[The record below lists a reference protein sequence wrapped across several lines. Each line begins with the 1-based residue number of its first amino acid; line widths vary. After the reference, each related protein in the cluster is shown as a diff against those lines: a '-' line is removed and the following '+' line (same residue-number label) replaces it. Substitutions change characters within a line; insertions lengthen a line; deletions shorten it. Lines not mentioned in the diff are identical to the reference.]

1 MSEFLQVT
9 KAATKQI
16 ESGNT
21 CCLATVVKA
30 RGSAPRHLG
39 TRMLVLKNGDIISTI
54 GGGTLEK
61 RVIEDAIELMSE
73 DNTIVKTYVFD
84 PKNREGSVGL
94 CGGAVDILM
103 EVLKPNPTLLIIGAG
118 HIAKPLAHIASI
130 LEMKTIIVDDRE
142 KWANV
147 ERFPNAD
154 CIHIIEYDEESE
166 TLSTIPET
174 IHSNTYIVITTWGYD
189 LPALEQAIH
198 SQAAFISLVS
208 SPSKARELFKR
219 LLAKNISKHL
229 LRKVY
234 TPAGLDIGAE
244 SPAEVAL
251 SIIAEIVTV
260 KHNSTGT
267 ALHNKRGQ
275 ILKKLLE

>member
-1 MSEFLQVT
+1 
-9 KAATKQI
+9 
-16 ESGNT
+16 
-21 CCLATVVKA
+21 
-30 RGSAPRHLG
+30 
-39 TRMLVLKNGDIISTI
+39 
-54 GGGTLEK
+54 
-61 RVIEDAIELMSE
+61 
-73 DNTIVKTYVFD
+73 
-84 PKNREGSVGL
+84 
-94 CGGAVDILM
+94 M